1 MERYFFDTFP
11 SIIYTSETGQLLT
24 YITDYVYQEEKYL
37 IKYKILVVSMVFL
50 LMVSGREVLAG
61 QNRSW
66 EELPFKSSSV
76 QTGLWLENAPVSVV
90 ISSKEQLTEFQNK
103 YPDVTHSK
111 KFMNKYKD
119 VSEDFFSE
127 KILLCGIVPA
137 NSGGVSYRV
146 NKIEMNKNGKLR
158 MVIRKKNVDNVA
170 TTDMSSWFEV
180 AAIDRSNLKK
190 LPKNF
195 KMIIKQ

>member
-1 MERYFFDTFP
+1 
-11 SIIYTSETGQLLT
+11 
-24 YITDYVYQEEKYL
+24 
-37 IKYKILVVSMVFL
+37 
-50 LMVSGREVLAG
+50 MVSGREVLAG

-111 KFMNKYKD
+111 KFTNKYKD

-127 KILLCGIVPA
+127 KILLCGIVSA

-158 MVIRKKNVDNVA
+158 MVIRKKSVDNVA
-170 TTDMSSWFEV
+170 TTDMSSWFEI

-190 LPKNF
+190 LPQKI
-195 KMIIKQ
+195 KIIIKQ

>member
-111 KFMNKYKD
+111 KFTNKYKD

-127 KILLCGIVPA
+127 KILLCGIVSA

-158 MVIRKKNVDNVA
+158 MVIRKKSVDNVA